1 MTVNKGILAVL
12 RRSSTNMNL
21 NHFAWSGPALQAE
34 HRWAHAATKA
44 ATRTTETMTRT
55 CFLTTEAGTRC
66 HRPRRQKIAI
76 AMKTQ
81 ILGPKVETSVGVD
94 LALKGSKHLETGV
107 GFGEICRTVVCVKS
121 SVLSSGGDNKSSF
134 PSLCFCVLHFFV
146 FVCTLFVS
154 GQYNCSCYGKPT
166 CECV

>member
-12 RRSSTNMNL
+12 GRSSTNMNL
-21 NHFAWSGPALQAE
+21 NQFAWSGPALQAE

-55 CFLTTEAGTRC
+55 CFLTTEAGT

-107 GFGEICRTVVCVKS
+107 GFG
-121 SVLSSGGDNKSSF
+121 GNM
-134 PSLCFCVLHFFV
+134 
-146 FVCTLFVS
+146 
-154 GQYNCSCYGKPT
+154 
-166 CECV
+166 